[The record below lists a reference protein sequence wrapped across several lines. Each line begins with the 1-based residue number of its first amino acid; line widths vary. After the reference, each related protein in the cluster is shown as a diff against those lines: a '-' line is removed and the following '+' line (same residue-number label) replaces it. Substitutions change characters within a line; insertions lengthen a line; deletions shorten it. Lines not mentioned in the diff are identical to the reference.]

1 MADLL
6 RLNIDGKWTIKIT
19 LLGGPSNGSHEF
31 GDNDDIMKRIKPI
44 KDRDLRVA
52 MVLYHVTRK
61 GQIPEASQST
71 FQPVVGEELADL
83 NSAARKYQ
91 IISRKENTVDNR
103 LEIVVQY
110 DPSD

>member
-1 MADLL
+1 MHVVMQ
-6 RLNIDGKWTIKIT
+6 LN
-19 LLGGPSNGSHEF
+19 GGPSHGFHDF
-31 GDNDDIMKRIKPI
+31 QDGGDIKKRIKPI

-61 GQIPEASQST
+61 GQIPKASTST
-71 FQPVVGEELADL
+71 FQPVDGEELADL

-91 IISRKENTVDNR
+91 IISRKENKDDKT
-103 LEIVVQY
+103 LEIVAQY